1 MIRCSAHLFLPA
13 IGGHFI
19 LEKYDAWLNVII
31 TTGGIFFAVFVVII
45 PVIVIGGRVCYRKTG
60 KQIDCPDFWGF
71 AALGAGAFLA
81 VCTIDP
87 MTFRLSFKHISGI
100 NYEDLEYLATDKS
113 TLYIEPHFE
122 DYEDDGLPMFDFVM
136 EDGDTQDVISP
147 NDPLELSQEI
157 EAYIDD
163 LDTTQRENHQLLMDE
178 GYFGADPEFTADE
191 DGWVWVTIKSVINRS
206 EFRF

>member
-1 MIRCSAHLFLPA
+1 
-13 IGGHFI
+13 
-19 LEKYDAWLNVII
+19 
-31 TTGGIFFAVFVVII
+31 
-45 PVIVIGGRVCYRKTG
+45 
-60 KQIDCPDFWGF
+60 
-71 AALGAGAFLA
+71 
-81 VCTIDP
+81 
-87 MTFRLSFKHISGI
+87 
-100 NYEDLEYLATDKS
+100 
-113 TLYIEPHFE
+113 
-122 DYEDDGLPMFDFVM
+122 MFDFVM

-163 LDTTQRENHQLLMDE
+163 LDTTQRENHQFLMDE